1 MLPHKKTKKKKK
13 LNKKKIVIC
22 KNSIIP
28 EASPAPN
35 GSIEE
40 KLKSLGK
47 CSNTA
52 AKKKKKKKKFST
64 SKSLTKVP

>member
-1 MLPHKKTKKKKK
+1 MLPHKQ
-13 LNKKKIVIC
+13 KKIVIC
-22 KNSIIP
+22 KNSIIHK
-28 EASPAPN
+28 ASPAPN

-47 CSNTA
+47 CPNTTKK
-52 AKKKKKKKKFST
+52 KKKKKKKKFST

>member
-1 MLPHKKTKKKKK
+1 MKI
-13 LNKKKIVIC
+13 KIVIC

-40 KLKSLGK
+40 KLENLRK
-47 CSNTA
+47 CPNTT
-52 AKKKKKKKKFST
+52 KKKKKKNSVPV
-64 SKSLTKVP
+64 KV